1 MNNAKF
7 DFHDI
12 LIEPAPITQI
22 STRSVINIYD
32 KNGMLPLITAPMT
45 SVINDKNTDLFI
57 NNKVNVC
64 MPRNINIPDF
74 STNPK
79 VFSSYSLQQF
89 NYVFC
94 RYESKLKIQEK
105 TNHKLY
111 ALIDIANGHM
121 EDVWLAVREAKQMW
135 KEGLVLMVGNIAN
148 VDTYQILSEAGAD
161 YVRCGIGNG
170 NGCLTTQQ
178 TGIGF
183 PMASLIDEIYK
194 RKVRFKL
201 KAKIVADG
209 GFKDYSDI
217 IKALMLGADYVMIG
231 SIFNKCLESSAETT
245 DMNGQI
251 IDQYSE
257 EAKEYVGTSWKLY
270 KEFYGMSTKRAQKE
284 IQGEGVKLKTSEG
297 VERTYEVEYTL
308 AQWVDNFEHYLRS
321 AMSYCN
327 KLDINDKTQPKFNFI
342 TENAYNRFAK

>member
-12 LIEPAPITQI
+12 LIEPEAMTQI
-22 STRSVINIYD
+22 SSRANINIYD
-32 KNGMLPLITAPMT
+32 EQGMLPLMTAPMT
-45 SVINDKNTDLFI
+45 SVVDNVSKLIFLKNKI
-57 NNKVNVC
+57 NVC
-64 MPRNINIPDF
+64 MPRRSDIGYNY
-74 STNPK
+74 STDPCM
-79 VFSSYSLQQF
+79 FTSYSLKQF
-89 NYVFC
+89 KDIFC
-94 RYESKLKIQEK
+94 MGASTIQYPSTQK
-105 TNHKLY
+105 TY

-135 KEGLVLMVGNIAN
+135 GDNLVLMVGNIAN
-148 VDTYQILSEAGAD
+148 VDTYQILSESGAD

-178 TGIGF
+178 TGVGF

-194 RKVRFKL
+194 RKSRVGL

-217 IKALMLGADYVMIG
+217 IKALMLGADYVMLG
-231 SIFNKCLESSAETT
+231 SIFNQCLESAAVTT
-245 DMNGQI
+245 DVTSKV
-251 IDQYSE
+251 IDQYSI
-257 EAKEYVGTSWKLY
+257 EAEGYVGTTWYLY
-270 KEFYGMSTKRAQKE
+270 KEFYGMSTKKAQKE
-284 IQGEGVKLKTSEG
+284 IQGKDVKLKTSEG
-297 VERTYEVEYTL
+297 VERSQVVKYTL
-308 AQWVDNFEHYLRS
+308 AQWVENFEHYLRS

-327 KLDINDKTQPKFNFI
+327 KTDINDKNPPKFNFI

>member
-12 LIEPAPITQI
+12 LIEPAPMTQI
-22 STRSVINIYD
+22 SSRGIINVYD
-32 KNGMLPLITAPMT
+32 HNGMLPLITAPMT
-45 SVINDKNTDLFI
+45 SVVDNKSKLIFLKNKI
-57 NNKVNVC
+57 NVC
-64 MPRNINIPDF
+64 MPRVVEAQDYSLDPCTF
-74 STNPK
+74 M
-79 VFSSYSLQQF
+79 SYSLSQF
-89 NYVFC
+89 DNLFWLDGM
-94 RYESKLKIQEK
+94 KMQIHHNDKM
-105 TNHKLY
+105 Y

-121 EDVWLAVREAKQMW
+121 KDVWKSVKMSKNLWGDK
-135 KEGLVLMVGNIAN
+135 LVLMVGNIAN

-161 YVRCGIGNG
+161 YIRCGIGNG

-194 RKVRFKL
+194 RKTKENL

-209 GFKDYSDI
+209 GFRDYSDI
-217 IKALMLGADYVMIG
+217 IKALMLGADYVMVG
-231 SIFNKCLESSAETT
+231 SIFNKCLESAGVTT
-245 DMNGQI
+245 DMTSKV
-251 IDQYSE
+251 IDQYSV
-257 EAKEYVGTSWKLY
+257 EAEKYVGTTWKLY

>member
-22 STRSVINIYD
+22 SSRGIINVYD
-32 KNGMLPLITAPMT
+32 HNGMLPLITAPMT
-45 SVINDKNTDLFI
+45 SVVDNKNKLIFLK
-57 NNKVNVC
+57 NKINVC
-64 MPRNINIPDF
+64 MPRTIQAEDY
-74 STNPK
+74 SLDSS
-79 VFSSYSLQQF
+79 VFMSYSLSQF
-89 NYVFC
+89 DNLFWLDGM
-94 RYESKLKIQEK
+94 KMQIHQNDKM
-105 TNHKLY
+105 Y

-121 EDVWLAVREAKQMW
+121 EDVWKSVKMSKDLWGDK
-135 KEGLVLMVGNIAN
+135 LVLMVGNIAN

-161 YVRCGIGNG
+161 YIRCGIGNG

-194 RKVRFKL
+194 RKVQFKL

-209 GFKDYSDI
+209 GFRDYSDI
-217 IKALMLGADYVMIG
+217 IKALMLGADYVMLG
-231 SIFNKCLESSAETT
+231 SIFNQCLESAAVTT
-245 DMNGQI
+245 DMTGKV
-251 IDQYSE
+251 IDQYSV
-257 EAKEYVGTSWKLY
+257 EAEGYVGTTWYLY
-270 KEFYGMSTKRAQKE
+270 KEFYGMSTKKAQKE
-284 IQGEGVKLKTSEG
+284 IQGKDVKLKTSEG
-297 VERTYEVEYTL
+297 VERSQVVKYTL
-308 AQWVDNFEHYLRS
+308 AQWVENFEHYLRS

-327 KLDINDKTQPKFNFI
+327 KTDINDKNQPKFNFI